1 MDKKIKI
8 GIIFGGLSCEAEVSL
23 TGGRNVFNN
32 IDRLK
37 FEPLAIYWDK
47 QAQFWLLPEVL
58 LIRNT
63 TKEIGQRL
71 TKQANLISY
80 EDLKNHLDLA
90 FLITHGKFGDDGCLQ
105 GLLELQGIPYTG
117 SGVLSAALGLDKNM
131 QRKLI
136 REDKSINQPPYLIIN
151 QSDWQ
156 KDSLKI
162 IANLEKEFNYPLVIK
177 PTREGSTMGVVL
189 IKNKEEFSQK
199 IQQSFEFDN
208 RVIIEPYLKG
218 REFSCMVMGGSSPY
232 ALLPT
237 ETIHQN
243 EIFSYDEKYLPGASA
258 KITPMDIDEKI
269 LKEIQRQSLQT
280 FKILGCKDYARIDGF
295 VLENKKVLITDPNSA
310 ASTGL
315 GPSSWTW
322 HQATKEG
329 YSVKDF
335 ISKIIQ
341 ISLKNQKDKNYFLKY

>member
-23 TGGRNVFNN
+23 TGGRNVFSNM
-32 IDRLK
+32 DRLK

-47 QAQFWLLPEVL
+47 QARFWLLPEVL

-63 TKEIGQRL
+63 TKEIETRL
-71 TKQANLISY
+71 TEKAQLIKY

-105 GLLELQGIPYTG
+105 GLLELQRIPYTG
-117 SGVLSAALGLDKNM
+117 SGILSAALGLDKNM
-131 QRKLI
+131 QRKLLST
-136 REDKSINQPPYLIIN
+136 DKSINQPPYLTISQI
-151 QSDWQ
+151 DWQ
-156 KDSLKI
+156 KDSSKI
-162 IANLEKEFNYPLVIK
+162 IADCQKKFGYPLVIK
-177 PTREGSTMGVVL
+177 PTREGSTIGVVL
-189 IKNKEEFSQK
+189 VKNQAEFEQK
-199 IQQSFEFDN
+199 IKESFTFDN
-208 RVIIEPYLKG
+208 RVIIEPQLSG
-218 REFSCMVMGGSSPY
+218 REFSCMVLGGKSPQ
-232 ALLPT
+232 AFLPT

-243 EIFSYDEKYLPGASA
+243 EIFTYDEKYLPGASN
-258 KITPMDIDEKI
+258 KITPIDIDQKI
-269 LKEIQRQSLQT
+269 LQEIQRQSLQA
-280 FKILGCKDYARIDGF
+280 FKILGCQDYARIDGF
-295 VLENKKVLITDPNSA
+295 VLEDGKVLITDPNSA

-329 YSVKDF
+329 YSVKNF

-341 ISLKNQKDKNYFLKY
+341 ISLENQKNKNYFL